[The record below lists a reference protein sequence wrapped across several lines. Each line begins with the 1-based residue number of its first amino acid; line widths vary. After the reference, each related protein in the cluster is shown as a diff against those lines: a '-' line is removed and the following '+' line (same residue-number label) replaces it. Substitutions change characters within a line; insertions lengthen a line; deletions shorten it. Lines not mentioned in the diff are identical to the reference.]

1 MSFLSGVGS
10 FVSGLFGGGGG
21 GDIFKAILGGI
32 GGSADAKL
40 KMEMAKETAKI
51 QGTEQRKS
59 LDFSAQLEDFYNQKN
74 KARKRLALDSYGA
87 FSLHKRYAPTL
98 KPTAAVEVP
107 TKPVAT

>member
-1 MSFLSGVGS
+1 MSFLSSIGNFFTSDGGS
-10 FVSGLFGGGGG
+10 
-21 GDIFKAILGGI
+21 DIFKAILGGI
-32 GGSADAKL
+32 GGSADSKL
-40 KMEMAKETAKI
+40 QMEMAKETAKI

-98 KPTAAVEVP
+98 KPTAPVEIP
-107 TKPVAT
+107 TRPTAS